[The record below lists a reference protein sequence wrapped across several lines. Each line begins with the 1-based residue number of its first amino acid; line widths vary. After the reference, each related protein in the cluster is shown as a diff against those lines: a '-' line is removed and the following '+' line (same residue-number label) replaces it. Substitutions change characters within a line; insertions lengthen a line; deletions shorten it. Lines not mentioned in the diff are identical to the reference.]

1 VTTSATTLLSRRRAL
16 AAGAAALASAA
27 TPLLRSNAFAEGV
40 TRHAIAMHGDPALPD
55 GFTHFGYVNPDAP
68 KGGRLTQGVVG
79 TFDSLNPFIVKGL
92 PPLAVRGPMV
102 SGSTIIGGT
111 VTESL
116 MARSLDEPFTLYALV
131 ANAVTTNEARS
142 FITFHLDPKA
152 CFSDGKPI
160 TPDDILFSWQLLR
173 DHGRPNLRF
182 YYGKVVKA
190 EALGE
195 RSVRFDLAGNNDRE
209 LPLIL
214 GLMPVLAKHAI
225 NAETFEETTLIPLV
239 GSGPYVVGKVDP
251 GRSVTLARNPNY
263 WGRDLPVNRGF
274 WNFDEIKVDYYRESN
289 SFHEAFKRGL
299 VDMRPE
305 YDPGQWQTGY
315 DFPALREGLVVKEA
329 LPSGLPASSYHF
341 VFNTR
346 RPIFAD
352 IRVREAVATLFDAEW
367 LNQNLFHGLYRRT
380 ASFFQGSEL
389 SSQGRPASE
398 AERELLARF
407 PGAVRADILDGT
419 WSPPVTDGSG
429 RDRNQI
435 RRALALF
442 AEAGW
447 ELRGTELIERKSGR
461 RFTFEIMATNRDDER
476 LALAFMG
483 QLKRAGITIN
493 IRMVDAVQYEAR
505 RIGFDF
511 DMIRNRWDQSLS
523 PGNEQSFY
531 WSSAAADQHGSRNYM
546 GAKNQAIDGMIDAL
560 IKAQTRADVVTAV
573 RALDR
578 TLLSGFYTM
587 PLFHLPDQWVAR
599 WTSIE
604 RPQVTS
610 LSGYAPETWW
620 RKVK

>member
-1 VTTSATTLLSRRRAL
+1 MTNPTPILLSRRRAIATV
-16 AAGAAALASAA
+16 AAGLASAA
-27 TPLLRSNAFAEGV
+27 APIVRAGASAEGV
-40 TRHAIAMHGDPALPD
+40 TRHAIAMHGNPELPD

-68 KGGRLTQGVVG
+68 KGGRLTQGSIG

-92 PPLAVRGPMV
+92 PPLAVRGPLV
-102 SGSTIIGGT
+102 GGSTILGGT
-111 VTESL
+111 VIESL
-116 MARSLDEPFTLYALV
+116 MARTLDEPFTLYALV
-131 ANAVTTNEARS
+131 ARAVTTDEART
-142 FITFHLDPKA
+142 FITFHLDPA
-152 CFSDGKPI
+152 ARFSDGKPI
-160 TPDDILFSWQLLR
+160 TPADIVFTWRLLR
-173 DHGRPNLRF
+173 DHGRPNHRF

-190 EALGE
+190 EAVGE
-195 RSVRFDLAGNNDRE
+195 HSVRFDLAGNDDRE

-225 NAETFEETTLIPLV
+225 NAATFEETSLSPLL

-251 GRSVTLARNPNY
+251 GRSVTITRNPHY

-299 VDMRPE
+299 FDMRTE

-315 DFPALREGLVVKEA
+315 DFPAVREGLVVKEA

-367 LNQNLFHGLYRRT
+367 LNRNLFYGLYRRT

-389 SSQGRPASE
+389 SSHGRPADE
-398 AERELLARF
+398 AERALLARF
-407 PGAVRADILDGT
+407 PGLVRTDILDGT
-419 WSPPVTDGSG
+419 WSPPTSDGSG
-429 RDRNQI
+429 RDRTQI

-442 AEAGW
+442 AQAGW
-447 ELRGTELIERKSGR
+447 ELRGTELIERRSGR
-461 RFTFEIMATNRDDER
+461 RFTFEIMATSRDDER
-476 LALAFMG
+476 LALAFMS
-483 QLKRAGITIN
+483 QLKRAGITITV
-493 IRMVDAVQYEAR
+493 RMVDAVQYEAR
-505 RIGFDF
+505 RIAFDF

-531 WSSAAADQHGSRNYM
+531 WSSAAADQNGSRNYM
-546 GAKNQAIDGMIDAL
+546 GAKNQAVDGMIDAL
-560 IKAQTRADVVTAV
+560 IRAQTRADVVTAV

-578 TLLSGFYTM
+578 ALLSGFYTV
-587 PLFHLPDQWVAR
+587 PLFHLPDQWLAR
-599 WTSIE
+599 WTTIE

-620 RKVK
+620 RKAQ